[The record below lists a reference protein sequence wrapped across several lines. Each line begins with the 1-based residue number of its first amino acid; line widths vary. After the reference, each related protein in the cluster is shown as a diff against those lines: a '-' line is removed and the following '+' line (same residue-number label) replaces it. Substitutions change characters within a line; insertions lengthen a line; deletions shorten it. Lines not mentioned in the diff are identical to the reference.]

1 MTRSVIVWLTSKVE
15 FKTLVKIRLNFS
27 SMRASYLVYVHHN
40 LRVLRELQSLRF
52 FDPAVVYN
60 DEVEDDSDIEA

>member
-1 MTRSVIVWLTSKVE
+1 MTRSVTVWHTSKVE
-15 FKTLVKIRLNFS
+15 FGTFINIKLNFS

-40 LRVLRELQSLRF
+40 LRVLRQLQSLRF
-52 FDPAVVYN
+52 FDPSVVYN